1 MTDTKKLIEEARKL
15 AEEQREEALIQEA
28 MENSVSP
35 AAPNPSHITPQ
46 EAFDE
51 TWGAVKKVNENIDAK
66 FTNNSDKLI
75 SNNAGTASDQAQIGR
90 AFAGN
95 QFYGYLANN
104 VVVGSGVKG
113 TAQFGCAN
121 QAPTTVEFATD
132 GSAPITFGTGSTS
145 NITIGSTQTTGVRK
159 IISGTKEATFE
170 EIIDAAKQP
179 EKANANLKVH
189 DSTGADVNLSTMDG
203 TTDDKKMP
211 SVKYVDNAVSAK
223 QDKLTTS
230 LTLHWDDGTTE
241 DIKVG

>member
-15 AEEQREEALIQEA
+15 AEQQREEALIQEA

-121 QAPTTVEFATD
+121 QAPATVEFATD

-159 IISGTKEATFE
+159 IVSGAVEATFDDV
-170 EIIDAAKQP
+170 IKTT
-179 EKANANLKVH
+179 KAQ
-189 DSTGADVNLSTMDG
+189 VNIWGGDGTQKASISTMDG
-203 TTDDKKMP
+203 SDGNKMLITA
-211 SVKYVDNAVSAK
+211 SRANEIAAYYANQK
-223 QDKLTTS
+223 QDKLTST
-230 LTLHWDDGTTE
+230 LTLHWDDGSKT